1 MSKSKLKQIEIAL
14 NKAIPEG
21 KSLSLGND
29 VFLTGEL
36 LDGSDKIYGFSK
48 LDGKLFVVSRQ
59 CSDGYPLSELDSDDV
74 DYMMPSIL
82 KKIKEGKY
90 EIVKIL

>member
-21 KSLSLGND
+21 KSLYLGND
-29 VFLTGEL
+29 TFLTGE

-48 LDGKLFVVSRQ
+48 LDGELFVVSRQ